1 MLNGIAM
8 QNGVRPLAAVADF
21 TRPQGHRL
29 GHDVH
34 TGGRPVAVDRT
45 CLGNGYALRYVRVPP
60 LTELDLS
67 IGDEVYAIGDTCSH
81 ADASLAEGE
90 VDEED
95 AQIGCHL
102 HGAVFDV
109 KTGEPLSL
117 PATKPVPTYAV
128 HVDGQGVYV
137 SIER

>member
-1 MLNGIAM
+1 M
-8 QNGVRPLAAVADF
+8 QRLEVETATVRLCDLGDVPAGSSRRFDIE
-21 TRPQGHRL
+21 GHRI
-29 GHDVH
+29 
-34 TGGRPVAVDRT
+34 AV
-45 CLGNGYALRYVRVPP
+45 VR
-60 LTELDLS
+60 

-90 VDEED
+90 VDEEE